1 MGIELPAELRDVA
14 RRTGTH
20 WPEAD
25 EDAMRAAARA
35 WRDAADS
42 VGGLARAS
50 DASAQRALVAVEG
63 ETGRAARR
71 EWDGF
76 IDPESGHLPV
86 CVRECTAAA
95 DRLEHAAAQVG
106 AAKVRIVR
114 ELVTLAKQLD
124 VAESAVA
131 TGNRVSGAESETLV
145 RATAANVAE
154 LDRTLVT
161 AVDSGSGVTVEAV
174 DSPVSGIASSGERLS
189 PAGAAPELSGEDPD
203 PASSGVPEVPG
214 VSDVVS
220 DVSGAVDRESPV
232 PPGERPSGSEESG
245 EDTSIAEKLFTRQNP
260 ETVPDPSEPVEPAA
274 PDLAPGEHTG
284 SGPPD
289 RESTGPVSAEAIRRA
304 DETARGAVAATSGTG
319 PIPGAGSGERA
330 PAADGGG
337 GTGAAGRDPA
347 TAPQAVHQAWAA
359 SPGGEGQ
366 AFPQAA
372 GPGGSAGP
380 LSQAQQPGPAAQHAR
395 PEQPP
400 LGGARPQQTGAPP
413 PGTGHPGAGRPPV
426 AGGNPGH
433 GGVAP
438 PGGSAQPPRGFGGTP
453 YPGAAQPGNPPGNP
467 PARGAPPGAA
477 GGAGAPQPPA
487 QPPPQQPSQQQPG
500 DGRRPLRNNERD
512 SAVVAF
518 VLHQFPIGHMPV
530 SSGRPSEQW
539 SGTGGTAEPEPVGF
553 PPCDHPSSHLAERA
567 MFARGDE
574 HLAGIGRDSG
584 TEPEATTHPIP
595 ERLLEGYDPLG
606 TDPGL
611 SEYEWELRYGSRGT
625 SDTGGHYDW
634 PARHGCPDN
643 GVEAGEPVVLEP
655 GTVLDRLGDEHGRVL
670 APEGTSFAARALPP
684 EFRLRPYRRYRVA
697 RALPVWRGL
706 SVSWFEQPGGGVR
719 YRATHPVVEL
729 VASGTLLE
737 LDGAQEPA
745 ERATE
750 ESTVRLRLETEVVE
764 VTEGDSAEEP
774 NRETG

>member
-50 DASAQRALVAVEG
+50 DASAQRALAAVEG
-63 ETGRAARR
+63 ETGWAARR

-76 IDPESGHLPV
+76 IDPESGRLPV

-131 TGNRVSGAESETLV
+131 VGNQVSGAESETLV

-161 AVDSGSGVTVEAV
+161 AVDSGSGVTVEGA
-174 DSPVSGIASSGERLS
+174 DSPVSGIASAEEQLS
-189 PAGAAPELSGEDPD
+189 PAAIPEPSGEGAAPESPGF
-203 PASSGVPEVPG
+203 SEVPG
-214 VSDVVS
+214 ASDLSEVT
-220 DVSGAVDRESPV
+220 GGVDRGSPV
-232 PPGERPSGSEESG
+232 FPGEQSSAPEESG
-245 EDTSIAEKLFTRQNP
+245 GDASIAEKLFTRQNSEAVQAPP
-260 ETVPDPSEPVEPAA
+260 ETPDSAA
-274 PDLAPGEHTG
+274 PEVAPDGRPG
-284 SGPPD
+284 SGPSD
-289 RESTGPVSAEAIRRA
+289 RESTGPVSTETVRNAA
-304 DETARGAVAATSGTG
+304 ETAGGGVAATSGTG
-319 PIPGAGSGERA
+319 PIPAGAEGVEHAPGAG
-330 PAADGGG
+330 
-337 GTGAAGRDPA
+337 GREPA

-359 SPGGEGQ
+359 SPGDGGQ
-366 AFPQAA
+366 VFPQGTGA
-372 GPGGSAGP
+372 GGSAGP
-380 LSQAQQPGPAAQHAR
+380 FSQPQQPSPAAQYAR
-395 PEQPP
+395 PEQQPP
-400 LGGARPQQTGAPP
+400 LGGARPQQTGAPA
-413 PGTGHPGAGRPPV
+413 PGAGRPP
-426 AGGNPGH
+426 APGGNPGY

-438 PGGSAQPPRGFGGTP
+438 PGGSAQSPRGFGGPP
-453 YPGAAQPGNPPGNP
+453 YPGAAQPGNPPG
-467 PARGAPPGAA
+467 RGAPPGAA
-477 GGAGAPQPPA
+477 GGAGAPWPGAP
-487 QPPPQQPSQQQPG
+487 QPPPQHPAPQQPAPQQPG

-518 VLHQFPIGHMPV
+518 VLHQFPLGHMPV
-530 SSGRPSEQW
+530 SSARPSEQW
-539 SGTGGTAEPEPVGF
+539 SGAGGVTESEPPGF
-553 PPCDHPSSHLAERA
+553 PPGDHPSSHLAERA
-567 MFARGDE
+567 MFVRGNG
-574 HLAGIGRDSG
+574 HIAGTGRDSG
-584 TEPEATTHPIP
+584 REPEATARSIP
-595 ERLLEGYDPLG
+595 EELLEDYDPLG
-606 TDPGL
+606 KDPGL

-625 SDTGGHYDW
+625 ADTGGHYDW
-634 PARHGCPDN
+634 PAWHGYPDN
-643 GVEAGEPVVLEP
+643 GVEGGEPVVLEP
-655 GTVLDRLGDEHGRVL
+655 GTVLDRLGEEHGRVL

-684 EFRLRPYRRYRVA
+684 EFGSRSYRRYRVA

-729 VASGTLLE
+729 VASGALLE
-737 LDGAQEPA
+737 LDGARELA
-745 ERATE
+745 EQATE
-750 ESTVRLRLETEVVE
+750 ESTVRLPPEAVD
-764 VTEGDSAEEP
+764 GDSAEEP
-774 NRETG
+774 NRGTG